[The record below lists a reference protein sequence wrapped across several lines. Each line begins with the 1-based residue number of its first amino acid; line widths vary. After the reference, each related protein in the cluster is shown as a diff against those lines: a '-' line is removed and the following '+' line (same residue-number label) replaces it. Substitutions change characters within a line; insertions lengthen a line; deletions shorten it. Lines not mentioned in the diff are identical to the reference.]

1 MCSGRGLYQAVALPG
16 AWICNCK
23 RYDRAMPTIDIS
35 RAHSLPA
42 PQARATI
49 DQVAA
54 ALRTRFALQS
64 AWRGD
69 VLHFRRGGVEGGIT
83 LEVGQVHI
91 HAELGLL
98 LGFMQPT
105 IEAEIRRQ
113 LDQHFGAAI

>member
-1 MCSGRGLYQAVALPG
+1 MS
-16 AWICNCK
+16 
-23 RYDRAMPTIDIS
+23 DRAALD
-35 RAHSLPA
+35 AA
-42 PQARATI
+42 PSPPPELAQ
-49 DQVAA
+49 QVAA
-54 ALRTRFALQS
+54 ALRTRFALQT
-64 AWRGD
+64 AWQGD

>member
-1 MCSGRGLYQAVALPG
+1 MCSGRELYQAISLPG
-16 AWICNCK
+16 ASICNCN

-35 RAHSLPA
+35 RAHLLQA

-49 DQVAA
+49 DQVTA
-54 ALRTRFALQS
+54 ALRARFALQTS
-64 AWRGD
+64 WQGD
-69 VLHFRRGGVEGGIT
+69 VLHFRRSGVEGSIT
-83 LEVGQVHI
+83 LEPDQVHI

-113 LDQHFGAAI
+113 LDQHFGAAV